1 MQHNIP
7 VDNLVPFVK
16 EVANAV
22 EKCVHCGFCLPTCP
36 TYRVL
41 CNEMDSPRGRIILMK
56 SVLEEKVDLEEA
68 LPYIDRCLGC
78 LSCVTACPSGV
89 PYNEMITFFKAHA
102 SERRKRTFTDRTSHR
117 LILET
122 IPYPT
127 RFRYAA
133 GAGKIAKP
141 FADLLPESFRSMIGM
156 IPESL
161 PKFKNLP
168 EVFPAEGNRR
178 ARVAFLS
185 GCVQQVVAP
194 EINWATLRVLAKNG
208 VEILIPTGQGCCGA
222 IAIHTGDIDV
232 ARSLAA
238 NNFQTFPMNVDAIIT
253 NAAGCGSGM
262 KEYPLIFKGTDLED
276 KAKVFAEKVQDISVF
291 LRKLGIIEPPFLK
304 EPLRLAYHDACHLSH
319 AQGVT
324 VEPRELLGQ
333 IKNLTL
339 LNLPESELCC
349 GSAGTY
355 NLEQPETAQLLGKRK
370 ANHIIEV
377 GAEAVVTGNIGCLV
391 QLRSSLTAAGLNIPV
406 WHTLEILDLAYRE
419 KL

>member
-7 VDNLVPFVK
+7 VDANVPLINEIAK
-16 EVANAV
+16 AV

-36 TYRVL
+36 TYTVM

-56 SVLEEKVDLEEA
+56 SVLEEKIDLEDA

-78 LSCVTACPSGV
+78 LSCVSACPSGV
-89 PYNEMITFFKAHA
+89 PYNEMITPFKAYA
-102 SERRKRTFTDRTSHR
+102 SERREWTFTDKVTHQ
-117 LILET
+117 LILNT
-122 IPYPT
+122 IPYPA

-133 GAGKIAKP
+133 RAGKLAKP
-141 FADLLPESFRSMIGM
+141 FAGLIPESFRGMMEM

-161 PKFKNLP
+161 PQTENLP
-168 EVFPAEGNRR
+168 EVVPAEGKVR
-178 ARVAFLS
+178 ARVALLS
-185 GCVQQVVAP
+185 GCVQQAVEP
-194 EINWATLRVLAKNG
+194 EINWATLRVLAMNG
-208 VEILIPTGQGCCGA
+208 VEVLIPPDQGCCGA
-222 IAIHTGDIDV
+222 IAIHTGDLAL

-238 NNFQTFPMNVDAIIT
+238 NNIEIFPMNVDAIVT

-262 KEYPLIFKGTDLED
+262 KEYPLIFKNTDLED
-276 KAKVFAEKVQDISVF
+276 KARLFTDKVQDISVF
-291 LRKLGIIEPPFLK
+291 LSDLGVIEPPILK
-304 EPLRLAYHDACHLSH
+304 EPLRIAYQDACHLSH

-324 VEPRELLGQ
+324 VEPRELLGK

-355 NLEQPETAQLLGKRK
+355 NMEQPETAHLLGERK
-370 ANHIIEV
+370 VHHIKES

-391 QLRSSLTAAGLNIPV
+391 QLRSNLKAAGVNIPV

>member
-7 VDNLVPFVK
+7 VDNKAPLIN
-16 EVANAV
+16 EIANAV

-41 CNEMDSPRGRIILMK
+41 RNEMDSPRGRIILMK
-56 SVLEEKVDLEEA
+56 SVLEEKIDLEDA

-89 PYNEMITFFKAHA
+89 PYNEMITPFKVYA
-102 SERRKRTFTDRTSHR
+102 SKRRKRTFTDRTSRR

-133 GAGKIAKP
+133 GAGRLAKP
-141 FADLLPESFRSMIGM
+141 FVGLLPESFRGMLGM

-161 PKFKNLP
+161 PQSENLP
-168 EVFPAEGNRR
+168 EVFPAEGKMR
-178 ARVAFLS
+178 ARVAILS

-194 EINWATLRVLAKNG
+194 EINWSTLRVLAKNG
-208 VEILIPTGQGCCGA
+208 VEVLIPPQQGCCGA
-222 IAIHTGDIDV
+222 IAIHTGDIDL
-232 ARSLAA
+232 ARTFAA
-238 NNFQTFPMNVDAIIT
+238 NNMHAFPMNVDAIIT

-262 KEYPLIFKGTDLED
+262 KDYPLIFKGTDLEN
-276 KAKVFAEKVQDISVF
+276 KARLFTEKVQDISVF
-291 LRKLGIIEPPFLK
+291 LRDFGIIEPPSLK
-304 EPLRLAYHDACHLSH
+304 KPLRVAYHDACHLSH
-319 AQGVT
+319 AQGIT
-324 VEPRELLGQ
+324 IEPRELLGQ
-333 IKNLTL
+333 IQNLTL
-339 LNLPESELCC
+339 LNLSESELCC

-355 NLEQPETAQLLGKRK
+355 NLEQPETAHLLGERK
-370 ANHIIEV
+370 VNHIIEV

-391 QLRSSLTAAGLNIPV
+391 QLRSNLNAVGLNIPV
-406 WHTLEILDLAYRE
+406 WHTLELLDLAYRE

>member
-7 VDNLVPFVK
+7 IDTKAPLIN
-16 EVANAV
+16 EIANAV

-41 CNEMDSPRGRIILMK
+41 RNEMDSPRGRIILMK
-56 SVLEEKVDLEEA
+56 SVLEEKIDLEDA

-89 PYNEMITFFKAHA
+89 PYNEMITPFKVYA
-102 SERRKRTFTDRTSHR
+102 SKRRKRTFTDRTSRR

-133 GAGKIAKP
+133 GAGRLAKP
-141 FADLLPESFRSMIGM
+141 FAGLLPESFRGMLGM

-161 PKFKNLP
+161 PQSENLP
-168 EVFPAEGNRR
+168 EVFPAEGKMR
-178 ARVAFLS
+178 ARVAILS

-194 EINWATLRVLAKNG
+194 EINWSTLRVLAKNG
-208 VEILIPTGQGCCGA
+208 VEVLIPPQQGCCGA
-222 IAIHTGDIDV
+222 IAIHTGDIDL
-232 ARSLAA
+232 ARTFAA
-238 NNFQTFPMNVDAIIT
+238 NNMHAFPMNVDAIIT

-262 KEYPLIFKGTDLED
+262 KDYPLIFKGTDLEN
-276 KAKVFAEKVQDISVF
+276 KARLFTEKVQDISVF
-291 LRKLGIIEPPFLK
+291 LRDFGIIEPPSLK
-304 EPLRLAYHDACHLSH
+304 KPLRVAYHDACHLSH
-319 AQGVT
+319 AQGIT
-324 VEPRELLGQ
+324 IEPRELLGQ
-333 IKNLTL
+333 IQNLTL

-355 NLEQPETAQLLGKRK
+355 NLEQPETAHLLGERK
-370 ANHIIEV
+370 VNHIIEV
-377 GAEAVVTGNIGCLV
+377 GADAVATGNIGCLV
-391 QLRSSLTAAGLNIPV
+391 QLRSNLLAAGLNIPV
-406 WHTLEILDLAYRE
+406 WHTLEILDLAYRNN
-419 KL
+419 L